1 MKAIIAILI
10 LAGGGFAFYNYAMP
24 TNQDWVHGKWKYFDQ
39 GGKEI
44 DYMVFHPNGVVDLE
58 NEKGKYFTCVYVTWG
73 ETLKMECEV
82 KGKKKELVYDV
93 SGDKRTLSNSAK
105 SATYKKIGA

>member
-1 MKAIIAILI
+1 MKALFLILV
-10 LAGGGFAFYNYAMP
+10 LAGGGFAFYKYAMP
-24 TNQDWVHGKWKYFDQ
+24 TQQEWVHGKWQYHDKS
-39 GGKEI
+39 GKEI
-44 DYMVFHPNGVVDLE
+44 DYMVFHSNGVVDLE

-82 KGKKKELVYDV
+82 KGKKKEVEYQV

-105 SATYKKIGA
+105 SATYKKIGT